1 MKVVVFDRRVH
12 QNLAL
17 FRHLLHRQ
25 AEKKSR
31 FFKKAKKTYSAF
43 VNCQTGEMAF
53 AELDKDRELS
63 EDWKSFTI
71 KLKPTNEGAF
81 EVLGSDGNEHF
92 ECKDLSEEAYRLFT
106 KTMHILNQIAYDP
119 KKGKNPF
126 WVLRQVAHVDFI
138 LSEEEEGE
146 RNLIH
151 RAYHNVDRVKA
162 ESLLKGRAPGTYLFR
177 KGEFAELLEDELNR
191 ELSEPVVCITLTYR
205 DWEEKIAEKT
215 LVFDKGKWSFFNDD
229 VELGGESYSTVK
241 ELLSLMGKELGS
253 PLLVD

>member
-17 FRHLLHRQ
+17 FRHLIHRQ
-25 AEKKSR
+25 AEKRSR
-31 FFKKAKKTYSAF
+31 FFRKAKKTYFAF
-43 VNCQTGEMAF
+43 VNCNTGEMAF
-53 AELDKDRELS
+53 ADLDKERKFS
-63 EDWKSFTI
+63 KDWKPLTI
-71 KLKPTNEGAF
+71 KLRPTDEGAF
-81 EVLGSDGNEHF
+81 EVIGADGLFKCE
-92 ECKDLSEEAYRLFT
+92 ELSKEAYRLFT

-119 KKGKNPF
+119 RKGKNPF

-151 RAYHNVDRVKA
+151 RAFHNVDRVEA
-162 ESLLKGRAPGTYLFR
+162 ERLLERRAPGTYLFR
-177 KGEFAELLEDELNR
+177 KGEFAEILENELNK

-205 DWEEKIAEKT
+205 DWEEKVAEKT

-229 VELGGESYSTVK
+229 VELGGKSYGTVK
-241 ELLSLMGKELGS
+241 ELLSVMRKELGS
-253 PLLVD
+253 PLFID

>member
-17 FRHLLHRQ
+17 FRHLIHRQ
-25 AEKKSR
+25 AEKKNR
-31 FFKKAKKTYSAF
+31 FFRKAKKTYFAY
-43 VNCQTGEMAF
+43 VNCNTGEMAF
-53 AELDKDRELS
+53 TDLNKDRILS
-63 EDWKSFTI
+63 EEWKPFII
-71 KLKPTNEGAF
+71 KLKPTDEGAF
-81 EVLGSDGNEHF
+81 EVLGRDGDELF
-92 ECKDLSEEAYRLFT
+92 ECKEFSEEAYRLFT
-106 KTMHILNQIAYDP
+106 KTMHILNQIAFDP

-151 RAYHNVDRVKA
+151 RAFHNVDRVRA
-162 ESLLKGRAPGTYLFR
+162 EYLLKGRVPGTYLFR
-177 KGEFAELLEDELNR
+177 KGEFAELLESELNK

-205 DWEEKIAEKT
+205 DWEEKVAEKT
-215 LVFDKGKWSFFNDD
+215 LVFDKGEWSFFDDD
-229 VELGGESYSTVK
+229 VSLGGESYGTVK

-253 PLLVD
+253 PLLID